1 MDFNWVPLTKS
12 EDTLDCHDWRW
23 GCYCHLEAGGQ
34 RCTRQPTMHRK
45 GLHNKECSDPKFKSC
60 PGCKPPV
67 LGQFLLHG
75 CGGSVA
81 KSNSLWPHGLQHTR
95 LPCPSPSPEV
105 GSNSRSLSRWCHPT
119 ISSSVAPFYSCPQ
132 FFPAS
137 ESFPVSRLF
146 TSGGQSIRA
155 SSSASVLQWIF
166 RVEVKC

>member
-1 MDFNWVPLTKS
+1 MIPGQGTKIPHASKSKRKNPINKFNKDSEQNLKKIKNVYVKPVDFNWVPLTKS

-81 KSNSLWPHGLQHTR
+81 KSNSL
-95 LPCPSPSPEV
+95 
-105 GSNSRSLSRWCHPT
+105 
-119 ISSSVAPFYSCPQ
+119 
-132 FFPAS
+132 
-137 ESFPVSRLF
+137 
-146 TSGGQSIRA
+146 
-155 SSSASVLQWIF
+155 
-166 RVEVKC
+166 